1 MIHEN
6 VTMTKCENDFIL
18 DYHGNKIDTDCAT
31 TIRVERLDGSQL
43 LWQWARDWLYY
54 SCYDDRWETGCVYA
68 V

>member
-1 MIHEN
+1 MTMIHEN

-43 LWQWARDWLYY
+43 L
-54 SCYDDRWETGCVYA
+54 
-68 V
+68 